1 MASLLSSNG
10 TDIPCWQH
18 EGFGPIVW
26 TSTCAANGRDGF
38 DFTLLFEQGVMSV
51 GSSVLLL
58 LAGPLR
64 WIQLRSQSRK
74 TEKGEMWGW
83 GKLVRHFFQRN
94 ESLGPEVAANLIFR
108 PLLSSME
115 PYN

>member
-1 MASLLSSNG
+1 MASFLSSNG

-18 EGFGPIVW
+18 EEFGPIVW
-26 TSTCAANGRDGF
+26 TSTCAASGRDGF
-38 DFTLLFEQGVMSV
+38 DFTSLFEQGVMSV

-64 WIQLRSQSRK
+64 WVQLRSQSRK

-83 GKLVRHFFQRN
+83 GKLVRHF
-94 ESLGPEVAANLIFR
+94 
-108 PLLSSME
+108 LSAKRFFGTRSSC
-115 PYN
+115 